1 MALLASAAPARA
13 NALALASDNGMAVMA
28 QRQTSDSPPRTRRM
42 GAVVAVAALA
52 GTGAVMA
59 SRARPAAPV
68 PGDRRETVFLVHG
81 MGRTPVSMLLLRR
94 RLERD
99 GYRVVNWGYWRSTGS
114 VRELAARL
122 GREVEAQ
129 RGDAAA
135 IHFVGHSLGNIIV
148 RCLLAHEEP
157 GPVGRIVMLAPP
169 NQGSAKADRYASL
182 VGWLL
187 PMIHELRTDPASTAR
202 TLMLPDSVDVGII
215 AGTLDGKVRVA
226 ETHLDGARDHVT
238 VRSAH
243 SFIMNRGDVHRLI
256 VRFLRDGE
264 FAVRTDPPVIR

>member
-1 MALLASAAPARA
+1 MIVQQRDSGRVRPSTRLGAA
-13 NALALASDNGMAVMA
+13 
-28 QRQTSDSPPRTRRM
+28 
-42 GAVVAVAALA
+42 VAVAALA
-52 GTGAVMA
+52 GAGVVMA
-59 SRARPAAPV
+59 LPARPAAPA

-99 GYRVVNWGYWRSTGS
+99 GYRVVNWGYWRNTGS
-114 VRELAARL
+114 VRQLSARL
-122 GREVEAQ
+122 AREVAAQ

-148 RCLLAHEEP
+148 RGLLAHEAP

-202 TLMLPDSVDVGII
+202 TLALPEGIDVGII
-215 AGTLDGKVRVA
+215 AGALDGKVRVA
-226 ETHLDGARDHVT
+226 ETHLDGARDHAT
-238 VRSAH
+238 VPSAH
-243 SFIMNRGDVHRLI
+243 SFIMNRRDVHAL
-256 VRFLRDGE
+256 VTGFLRDGAFSASAE
-264 FAVRTDPPVIR
+264 APAIR